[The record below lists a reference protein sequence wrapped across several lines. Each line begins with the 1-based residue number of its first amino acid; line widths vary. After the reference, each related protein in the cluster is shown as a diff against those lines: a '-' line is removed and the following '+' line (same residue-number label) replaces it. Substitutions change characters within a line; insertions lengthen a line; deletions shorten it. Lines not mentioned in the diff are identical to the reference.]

1 MNPNTSITKGID
13 KNVFGQGDKVN
24 RTKVNLPGEKRVEM
38 NVEKGIDG
46 LLLVVE
52 VKGVVVLVMVI
63 VVEGVVSIAVV

>member
-13 KNVFGQGDKVN
+13 NNVFGQGYKVN

-38 NVEKGIDG
+38 NVEKGIDV